1 MGKPEGYQQLIA
13 EWREATGGICTVAG
27 ALKVL
32 PEVKVEGMLGG
43 SVVIECPLPE
53 MHVRIYLCRTIV
65 ASGGCATVVSN
76 RNFVKKEFKHRV
88 TLELLPDR
96 NLFLVEMTELV
107 ESDSGVYACG
117 AGMDTDRGKTQQVT
131 LSVHSGSQPQLIPA
145 VPSPGFSLVLETTN
159 GLLLPPVDYGP
170 FWEEEPV
177 PEPPAW
183 FNRFL
188 QMHMPPWF
196 QMPEHA
202 SSLEFISKGQF
213 PKVTTPA
220 QRTEAPP
227 AHHASP
233 TTSITHRP
241 RVYRASSVATAQPT
255 TLLPPARAS
264 KTSAREEL
272 LRLQTASYN
281 HQSRLHRQRAL
292 NHGPGPVSGMEDQ
305 GFYILT
311 PTILGLI
318 LLALLGLVA
327 KRVIQRRKEALS
339 RRVRRLAVRMRALE
353 ASQRPLSQRP
363 RVSQRPR
370 TQNNVYSAC
379 PRRPRGVD
387 AAGEQAA
394 RWGRAGQVS
403 ETPWLHA
410 PSVNISCEYVSF
422 CHQPAAEME
431 DTDSDDYVNIP
442 CLTQLSSCPPGPR
455 PWCQ

>member
-1 MGKPEGYQQLIA
+1 MDLWLWSLYFLP
-13 EWREATGGICTVAG
+13 VAG

-76 RNFVKKEFKHRV
+76 RNFVKKEFQHRV
-88 TLELLPDR
+88 TLALFPER

-131 LSVHSGSQPQLIPA
+131 LSVHS
-145 VPSPGFSLVLETTN
+145 
-159 GLLLPPVDYGP
+159 DYGP

-202 SSLEFISKGQF
+202 RSLEFIS
-213 PKVTTPA
+213 KVTTPA

-281 HQSRLHRQRAL
+281 HQSRLHRQR
-292 NHGPGPVSGMEDQ
+292 
-305 GFYILT
+305 
-311 PTILGLI
+311 
-318 LLALLGLVA
+318 
-327 KRVIQRRKEALS
+327 
-339 RRVRRLAVRMRALE
+339 RVRRLAVRMRALE

-379 PRRPRGVD
+379 PRRPREVD
-387 AAGEQAA
+387 AAGEGAA
-394 RWGRAGQVS
+394 PLPGPGASAPPAPPQVS

-422 CHQPAAEME
+422 YHQPAAKME

-442 CLTQLSSCPPGPR
+442 CLTQLSSCPSAPR

>member
-1 MGKPEGYQQLIA
+1 MDLWLWSLYF
-13 EWREATGGICTVAG
+13 
-27 ALKVL
+27 L
-32 PEVKVEGMLGG
+32 P
-43 SVVIECPLPE
+43 
-53 MHVRIYLCRTIV
+53 
-65 ASGGCATVVSN
+65 
-76 RNFVKKEFKHRV
+76 
-88 TLELLPDR
+88 
-96 NLFLVEMTELV
+96 
-107 ESDSGVYACG
+107 
-117 AGMDTDRGKTQQVT
+117 
-131 LSVHSGSQPQLIPA
+131 
-145 VPSPGFSLVLETTN
+145 
-159 GLLLPPVDYGP
+159 DYGP

-183 FNRFL
+183 F
-188 QMHMPPWF
+188 HMPPWF

-202 SSLEFISKGQF
+202 SSLEFIS
-213 PKVTTPA
+213 KVTTPA

-327 KRVIQRRKEALS
+327 KRVIQRRKALS

-387 AAGEQAA
+387 AAGEGAAPLPGSGSSAPQAPP
-394 RWGRAGQVS
+394 QVS

-422 CHQPAAEME
+422 YHQPAAKME

-442 CLTQLSSCPPGPR
+442 A
-455 PWCQ
+455 

>member
-1 MGKPEGYQQLIA
+1 MDLWLWSLYFLP
-13 EWREATGGICTVAG
+13 VAG

-53 MHVRIYLCRTIV
+53 MHMRIYLCRTIV
-65 ASGGCATVVSN
+65 ASRGCATVVSN

-88 TLELLPDR
+88 TLELCPDR

-107 ESDSGVYACG
+107 KSDSGVYACG

-131 LSVHSGSQPQLIPA
+131 LSVHSDY
-145 VPSPGFSLVLETTN
+145 
-159 GLLLPPVDYGP
+159 DYGP

-202 SSLEFISKGQF
+202 SSLDFIS
-213 PKVTTPA
+213 KVTTPA

-255 TLLPPARAS
+255 TLLPSATAS

-281 HQSRLHRQRAL
+281 HHTRLHRQRAL

-327 KRVIQRRKEALS
+327 KRVIQRRKGEGAAPLP
-339 RRVRRLAVRMRALE
+339 VPG
-353 ASQRPLSQRP
+353 ASAPTAP
-363 RVSQRPR
+363 P
-370 TQNNVYSAC
+370 
-379 PRRPRGVD
+379 
-387 AAGEQAA
+387 
-394 RWGRAGQVS
+394 QVS

-410 PSVNISCEYVSF
+410 PSVKISCEYVSF
-422 CHQPAAEME
+422 YHQPAAKME

>member
-1 MGKPEGYQQLIA
+1 MDLWLWSLYF
-13 EWREATGGICTVAG
+13 
-27 ALKVL
+27 L
-32 PEVKVEGMLGG
+32 P
-43 SVVIECPLPE
+43 
-53 MHVRIYLCRTIV
+53 
-65 ASGGCATVVSN
+65 
-76 RNFVKKEFKHRV
+76 
-88 TLELLPDR
+88 
-96 NLFLVEMTELV
+96 
-107 ESDSGVYACG
+107 
-117 AGMDTDRGKTQQVT
+117 
-131 LSVHSGSQPQLIPA
+131 
-145 VPSPGFSLVLETTN
+145 
-159 GLLLPPVDYGP
+159 
-170 FWEEEPV
+170 
-177 PEPPAW
+177 
-183 FNRFL
+183 
-188 QMHMPPWF
+188 
-196 QMPEHA
+196 
-202 SSLEFISKGQF
+202 
-213 PKVTTPA
+213 VTTPA

-327 KRVIQRRKEALS
+327 KRVIQRRKALS

-387 AAGEQAA
+387 AAGEGAA
-394 RWGRAGQVS
+394 PLPGPGASAPPAPPQVS

>member
-1 MGKPEGYQQLIA
+1 MDLWLWSLYFLP
-13 EWREATGGICTVAG
+13 VAG

-76 RNFVKKEFKHRV
+76 SNFVKKEFKHRV
-88 TLELLPDR
+88 TLELFPDR

-117 AGMDTDRGKTQQVT
+117 VGMDTDRGKTQQVT
-131 LSVHSGSQPQLIPA
+131 LSVHS
-145 VPSPGFSLVLETTN
+145 
-159 GLLLPPVDYGP
+159 DYGP

-202 SSLEFISKGQF
+202 SSLEFIS
-213 PKVTTPA
+213 KVTTPA

-327 KRVIQRRKEALS
+327 KRVIQRRKALS

-379 PRRPRGVD
+379 PRRPRGSD
-387 AAGEQAA
+387 TAGEGAA
-394 RWGRAGQVS
+394 PLPGPGALAPPAPPQVS

-422 CHQPAAEME
+422 YHQPAAKME

>member
-1 MGKPEGYQQLIA
+1 
-13 EWREATGGICTVAG
+13 
-27 ALKVL
+27 
-32 PEVKVEGMLGG
+32 MLGG

-88 TLELLPDR
+88 TLELFPDR

-131 LSVHSGSQPQLIPA
+131 LSVHS
-145 VPSPGFSLVLETTN
+145 GFSLVLETTN

-202 SSLEFISKGQF
+202 RSLEFISKGQF

-281 HQSRLHRQRAL
+281 YQSRLHRQRARILLTKGQTCELPPKKLTTCVLALTPSLPDLSLLSPPPSFFRAL

-339 RRVRRLAVRMRALE
+339 RRVRRLAV
-353 ASQRPLSQRP
+353 
-363 RVSQRPR
+363 
-370 TQNNVYSAC
+370 
-379 PRRPRGVD
+379 
-387 AAGEQAA
+387 
-394 RWGRAGQVS
+394 S

-422 CHQPAAEME
+422 YHQPAAKME

>member
-131 LSVHSGSQPQLIPA
+131 LSVHS
-145 VPSPGFSLVLETTN
+145 
-159 GLLLPPVDYGP
+159 
-170 FWEEEPV
+170 
-177 PEPPAW
+177 
-183 FNRFL
+183 
-188 QMHMPPWF
+188 
-196 QMPEHA
+196 
-202 SSLEFISKGQF
+202 
-213 PKVTTPA
+213 
-220 QRTEAPP
+220 
-227 AHHASP
+227 
-233 TTSITHRP
+233 
-241 RVYRASSVATAQPT
+241 
-255 TLLPPARAS
+255 
-264 KTSAREEL
+264 
-272 LRLQTASYN
+272 
-281 HQSRLHRQRAL
+281 AL

-327 KRVIQRRKEALS
+327 KRVIQRRKALS

-394 RWGRAGQVS
+394 RCRK
-403 ETPWLHA
+403 
-410 PSVNISCEYVSF
+410 
-422 CHQPAAEME
+422 
-431 DTDSDDYVNIP
+431 
-442 CLTQLSSCPPGPR
+442 PPGSMPHL
-455 PWCQ
+455 

>member
-1 MGKPEGYQQLIA
+1 MDLWLWSLYFLP
-13 EWREATGGICTVAG
+13 VAG

-88 TLELLPDR
+88 TLELFPDR

-131 LSVHSGSQPQLIPA
+131 LSVH
-145 VPSPGFSLVLETTN
+145 
-159 GLLLPPVDYGP
+159 
-170 FWEEEPV
+170 
-177 PEPPAW
+177 
-183 FNRFL
+183 
-188 QMHMPPWF
+188 
-196 QMPEHA
+196 
-202 SSLEFISKGQF
+202 K
-213 PKVTTPA
+213 
-220 QRTEAPP
+220 
-227 AHHASP
+227 
-233 TTSITHRP
+233 
-241 RVYRASSVATAQPT
+241 
-255 TLLPPARAS
+255 
-264 KTSAREEL
+264 
-272 LRLQTASYN
+272 
-281 HQSRLHRQRAL
+281 
-292 NHGPGPVSGMEDQ
+292 
-305 GFYILT
+305 
-311 PTILGLI
+311 
-318 LLALLGLVA
+318 
-327 KRVIQRRKEALS
+327 ALS

-387 AAGEQAA
+387 AAGEGAA
-394 RWGRAGQVS
+394 PLPGPGASAPPAPPQVS

-422 CHQPAAEME
+422 YHQPAAKME